1 MKKGHLSRIYY
12 RWDTVNREL
21 GKCDPLLSFETQKAE
36 ILFKVAMVE
45 GSQSNRAAIAK
56 ASDDIPKR
64 KTMLDP
70 CDVHLSF
77 KLELY
82 FQL

>member
-1 MKKGHLSRIYY
+1 M
-12 RWDTVNREL
+12 D
-21 GKCDPLLSFETQKAE
+21 
-36 ILFKVAMVE
+36 E
-45 GSQSNRAAIAK
+45 GSQSYRAAK